1 MVERGA
7 IKIGDEL
14 MDGSIFAGLHPNG
27 GYLLT
32 QKHGITEYPM
42 TWVDA
47 EKFCQENKG
56 WSIPTIEELGILWA
70 YKRILG
76 CYSAYYWS
84 CEPSN
89 KDYILTFG
97 FGRGAIISPVYAHL
111 GVEISHQEKK
121 ERKEK
126 HLSEKAQVRLVMKA
140 IGNLL

>member
-1 MVERGA
+1 MVKGSPM
-7 IKIGDEL
+7 KIGDEL
-14 MDGSIFAGLHPNG
+14 KDGSIFVGLHPDG

-32 QKHGITEYPM
+32 QKHGLTEYPM

-84 CEPSN
+84 CDTSN
-89 KDYILTFG
+89 ENYMATFG
-97 FGRGAIISPVYAHL
+97 FGRGAIISPAYAQL
-111 GVEISHQEKK
+111 GVEISHQEKE

-126 HLSEKAQVRLVMKA
+126 HLSEKAQVRLVMRA